1 MGDNYRKQLMIDS
14 QACLVELL
22 VDKVPRTSPVY
33 LLERELHF
41 GKSEAIILVYDITSR
56 TSFDSIPTRHRQ
68 IMQLLD
74 QLPSRRVL
82 FYLVGNKSD
91 EESERTVS
99 MEEGMAAARQLGCA
113 FAEISAKS
121 GTNVELVFGDIVRCL
136 RKLRMQNANPVQER
150 KRARSWSNRFFGS
163 FR

>member
-1 MGDNYRKQLMIDS
+1 MVDS

-22 VDKVPRTSPVY
+22 VDRVPRTSSDY
-33 LLERELHF
+33 LRARELIF
-41 GKSEAIILVYDITSR
+41 GKSEAIILVYNITSR
-56 TSFDSIPTRHRQ
+56 TSFDSIQARHRQ
-68 IMQLLD
+68 VMQLLD

-91 EESERTVS
+91 QESERKVS
-99 MEEGMAAARQLGCA
+99 AEEGMTAARQLNCA

-136 RKLRMQNANPVQER
+136 RKLRIQNANAVQEP
-150 KRARSWSNRFFGS
+150 KEARSWSDRFFGS

>member
-1 MGDNYRKQLMIDS
+1 MVDS

-22 VDKVPRTSPVY
+22 VDKVPRTSPDY
-33 LLERELHF
+33 LRTRELLY
-41 GKSEAIILVYDITSR
+41 GKSEAIIVVYSITFR
-56 TSFDSIPTRHRQ
+56 TSFDSIQRRHRQ
-68 IMQLLD
+68 IMQLLSEH
-74 QLPSRRVL
+74 PSQRVL

-99 MEEGMAAARQLGCA
+99 MEEGMAAVRQLGCA

-121 GTNVELVFGDIVRCL
+121 GADVELVFGDIVRCL
-136 RKLRMQNANPVQER
+136 RNLRIQNANPVQER
-150 KRARSWSNRFFGS
+150 KRARSWSDRFFGS